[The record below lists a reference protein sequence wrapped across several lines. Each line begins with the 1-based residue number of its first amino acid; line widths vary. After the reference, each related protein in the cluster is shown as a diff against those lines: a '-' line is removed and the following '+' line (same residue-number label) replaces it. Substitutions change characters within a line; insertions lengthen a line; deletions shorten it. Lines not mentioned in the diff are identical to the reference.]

1 MAPLLEASSDVV
13 DATLVRQSCREPERF
28 AILYDRHFGD
38 VHRYLS
44 GRMGREAADDLAA
57 ETFLIAF
64 RKRAGFDQERG
75 AVRPWLFG
83 IATMLV
89 AEHRRAEHRRLNALG
104 RIAVE
109 TTTDGHEDR
118 VAAEVTAGRIRPALA
133 SAMKELSSGDRD
145 VVFLVAIAG
154 LSYEEVAEALG
165 IPDGTAEDRTPNGR
179 RKPGR
184 VQQAVRVRNDAA
196 LQDHRHRATAP
207 GIVPPDLP
215 LSGGNLSHRR

>member
-1 MAPLLEASSDVV
+1 VKEIRGFERVQGDRQSPKGMPMAPLREASSDVV

-83 IATMLV
+83 IATVLV

-109 TTTDGHEDR
+109 TTTDGHED
-118 VAAEVTAGRIRPALA
+118 TAG
-133 SAMKELSSGDRD
+133 
-145 VVFLVAIAG
+145 AG
-154 LSYEEVAEALG
+154 LRHEGA
-165 IPDGTAEDRTPNGR
+165 
-179 RKPGR
+179 
-184 VQQAVRVRNDAA
+184 VQR
-196 LQDHRHRATAP
+196 
-207 GIVPPDLP
+207 
-215 LSGGNLSHRR
+215 